1 MSNTLGPHGLQ
12 HAWPPYPL
20 LSPGVCSN
28 SGPLSQW
35 CHPTTSSSVTPFSS
49 LQSFAASGSFP
60 MSWLFTSG
68 GQSIG
73 ALASASVF
81 PMNIQGRFT
90 LELTGLFS
98 LLPKGLSRVFSS
110 TRVQKHQCHVKWQM
124 TIATISWIIINA
136 SYHCLAFLCQTYL
149 LYAHFYKI
157 ISTIP
162 ASYQQ
167 YTHLKIMK
175 MEFWRQWDVCLRH
188 VVRMSSVARTIAPN

>member
-73 ALASASVF
+73 ALASASVL
-81 PMNIQGRFT
+81 PMTIQGWFPFG
-90 LELTGLFS
+90 LTSLVSCCSGDSQESSPAPQFESINSLILS
-98 LLPKGLSRVFSS
+98 LLMVQLSYLYM
-110 TRVQKHQCHVKWQM
+110 TTGK
-124 TIATISWIIINA
+124 TIAFTIW
-136 SYHCLAFLCQTYL
+136 AFAGKVMNL
-149 LYAHFYKI
+149 LF
-157 ISTIP
+157 
-162 ASYQQ
+162 
-167 YTHLKIMK
+167 
-175 MEFWRQWDVCLRH
+175 
-188 VVRMSSVARTIAPN
+188 